1 MLALS
6 ATKVSC
12 MSLLEPLLFTLV
24 LRLREALI
32 RGAIWA
38 FVGLLYAM
46 LFVFFSVFSGYW
58 KLPAEPYFVALLLS
72 GTIGA
77 IIYSS
82 MRLAVFMAGLLFPIS
97 ILYFT
102 LNEGHI
108 TLTTVLTIL
117 LPAGIIIG
125 GLYSFFDRNSRID
138 CADAKSLAG
147 FSVGCF
153 LGLGYLLGK
162 PWLSSLSL
170 PWLIAI
176 ACPLTGMFYVT
187 VVPTFIRLYRNLLPP
202 VGDGALV
209 GGFVAIFIAF
219 CSFIMASS
227 IDNSMAGTLVPEVE
241 QVLERLPSAMLG
253 GLLGAGL
260 AGVVSGLMLREW
272 QDL

>member
-1 MLALS
+1 
-6 ATKVSC
+6 

-46 LFVFFSVFSGYW
+46 LFVFFSVFASYW

-102 LNEGHI
+102 LNDGNI
-108 TLTTVLTIL
+108 TLGTALKIL
-117 LPAGIIIG
+117 LPAGLLIG
-125 GLYSFFDRNSRID
+125 GLYSLFAKGSRID

-147 FSVGCF
+147 FTIGSI
-153 LGLGYLLGK
+153 LGIGYLLAE
-162 PWLSSLSL
+162 PWLKNLPL

-176 ACPLTGMFYVT
+176 ACPVTGMLYVS
-187 VVPTFIRLYRNLLPP
+187 VVPTFIKLYRHLLPP

-209 GGFVAIFIAF
+209 GGFVSIFIAF
-219 CSFIMASS
+219 CSFVMASS
-227 IDNSMAGTLVPEVE
+227 IDNSMAGALLPEVE

-260 AGVVSGLMLREW
+260 AGVISGLTLREW

>member
-1 MLALS
+1 
-6 ATKVSC
+6 
-12 MSLLEPLLFTLV
+12 MSLLEPLLFTLI

-38 FVGLLYAM
+38 FIGLLYAM

-97 ILYFT
+97 IFYFT
-102 LNEGHI
+102 LSDGNM
-108 TLTTVLTIL
+108 TLTALLKIL
-117 LPAGIIIG
+117 LPAGLVIG
-125 GLYSFFDRNSRID
+125 GLYSLFAKGSRID
-138 CADAKSLAG
+138 CADAKTLAG
-147 FSVGCF
+147 FCVGGI
-153 LGLGYLLGK
+153 LGLGYLLAE
-162 PWLSSLSL
+162 PWLKQIPL
-170 PWLIAI
+170 PWLVAI
-176 ACPLTGMFYVT
+176 ACPVTGMLYVF
-187 VVPTFIRLYRNLLPP
+187 VVPTFIRLYRDLLPP

-227 IDNSMAGTLVPEVE
+227 IDSSMAGTLMPEVE
-241 QVLERLPSAMLG
+241 QVLERLPLAMLG
-253 GLLGAGL
+253 GLLGAGC
-260 AGVVSGLMLREW
+260 AGIISGLMLSEW

>member
-1 MLALS
+1 MR
-6 ATKVSC
+6 
-12 MSLLEPLLFTLV
+12 LLEPLLFTLT

-38 FVGLLYAM
+38 FIGLLYAM
-46 LFVFFSVFSGYW
+46 LFVFFSVFAGYW
-58 KLPAEPYFVALLLS
+58 KLPADPYFVALLLS

-102 LNEGHI
+102 LNEGNM
-108 TLTTVLTIL
+108 TLGTALKIL
-117 LPAGIIIG
+117 LPAGLVIG
-125 GLYSFFDRNSRID
+125 GFYGFLAKGSRID

-147 FSVGCF
+147 FSVGSV
-153 LGLGYLLGK
+153 LGLGYLWAE
-162 PWLSSLSL
+162 PWLQNLPL

-176 ACPLTGMFYVT
+176 ACPLTGVFYVSL
-187 VVPTFIRLYRNLLPP
+187 VPGFIRIYRHLLPP
-202 VGDGALV
+202 AGDGALV
-209 GGFVAIFIAF
+209 GGFISIFIAF

-227 IDNSMAGTLVPEVE
+227 IDNNMAGTLLPEVE

-253 GLLGAGL
+253 GLLGAGM

>member
-1 MLALS
+1 
-6 ATKVSC
+6 
-12 MSLLEPLLFTLV
+12 MSLLEPLLFTLI

-38 FVGLLYAM
+38 FIGLLYAM

-58 KLPAEPYFVALLLS
+58 KIPAEPYFVALLLS

-102 LNEGHI
+102 LNDGNI
-108 TLTTVLTIL
+108 TLSTVLKIL
-117 LPAGIIIG
+117 VPAGILIG
-125 GLYSFFDRNSRID
+125 GLYSFFDKNSRID

-147 FSVGCF
+147 FTVGSL
-153 LGLGYLLGK
+153 LGLGYLFMA
-162 PWLSSLSL
+162 PWLEKIPL
-170 PWLIAI
+170 PWLVAI
-176 ACPLTGMFYVT
+176 ACPLTGMLYIS

-209 GGFVAIFIAF
+209 GAFVAIFIAF

-227 IDNSMAGTLVPEVE
+227 IDNSMAGTLMPEVE
-241 QVLERLPSAMLG
+241 LVLERLPAAMLG
-253 GLLGAGL
+253 GLCGAGL